1 MRCAILY
8 HLYNLQNVK
17 NTHGR
22 VLLLIKLQL
31 KKACYF
37 TKTKTSSRVFL
48 HSPNGMVA
56 NRAKYLIYIQ
66 VFTGLGKPGMFG
78 IV

>member
-8 HLYNLQNVK
+8 HLYNLKDVK

-22 VLLLIKLQL
+22 VLLLIKVLV
-31 KKACYF
+31 KKACDF
-37 TKTKTSSRVFL
+37 TKTKTWVFL
-48 HSPNGMVA
+48 HNPNGVVA